1 MDLDCKRT
9 VCQPNKFELLFYLGV
24 IGDFLRWKAW
34 VPLSRLTLG
43 AYLIHAVV
51 TLRFIYAQMSLVEIT
66 QDNMVSLIHSEKFK
80 MNEELDSL
88 LSDKVSNF
96 LLN

>member
-1 MDLDCKRT
+1 MHWPESTFVLKCRRISYNLIKA
-9 VCQPNKFELLFYLGV
+9 LLMLNCIFLGV

-66 QDNMVSLIHSEKFK
+66 QDNMVRSIDNLKRG
-80 MNEELDSL
+80 
-88 LSDKVSNF
+88 
-96 LLN
+96 